1 MSDALPAWYIQ
12 SGSGATL
19 YTRHEAQKFARR
31 LVESEKYRLKLQ
43 EDLDARNVAPAI
55 EAMLWAYAYG
65 RPVEQISMTVSQG
78 QEDLSTLSLIELQ
91 KRAADMQKM
100 LEDAQALEDAIPASF
115 KAA

>member
-43 EDLDARNVAPAI
+43 EDLDKREVAPAI
-55 EAMLWAYAYG
+55 ESMLWAYAFG
-65 RPVEQISMTVSQG
+65 RPIEQVQLSITAG
-78 QEDLSTLSLIELQ
+78 QEDLSTLSVEELQ
-91 KRAADMQKM
+91 KRA
-100 LEDAQALEDAIPASF
+100 QALAEQLEQAQQLEEAIPATF
-115 KAA
+115 RAA